1 MATEIDVTIDDKRV
15 RRFKDADT
23 SKLKAFCN
31 VTIGPVTINN
41 CRIIDGESGIWLGFP
56 EGDPYKDR
64 SGKEK
69 RTRYIW
75 IKDLA
80 VKEACDSEA
89 KRVLAS
95 LDSGSGASGGAE
107 SNDDVP
113 F

>member
-1 MATEIDVTIDDKRV
+1 MATEIDVIIDDERV

-41 CRIIDGESGIWLGFP
+41 CRIVDGASGAFLGFP
-56 EGDPYKDR
+56 EGEVYVDR
-64 SGKEK
+64 KGSEK

-75 IKDLA
+75 IEDPA
-80 VKEACDSEA
+80 VKDACDSEA